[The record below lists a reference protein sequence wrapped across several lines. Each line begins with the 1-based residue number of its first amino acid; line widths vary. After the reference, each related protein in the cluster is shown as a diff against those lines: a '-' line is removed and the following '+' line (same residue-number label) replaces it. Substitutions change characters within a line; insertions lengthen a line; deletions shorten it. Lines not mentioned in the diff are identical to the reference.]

1 MPELVAV
8 FCCCRCC
15 CGMLQ
20 LGFVHA
26 SLFPCGPLRLLARLG
41 AGFGF
46 GSQAAFGQPEKK
58 LKKTLKLEKFIKIP
72 SEQRKS
78 YKKKILN
85 ERKEA
90 AAEQQR
96 EGEGRGN
103 GAQPTHVFT
112 PTHKKPSQ
120 TEPKSE
126 LSLSE
131 QPPYMQISHMWLPL
145 ALLSPSL
152 SLPLSLPLS
161 LFWFTYAKS
170 NYSNS
175 IIVNFIYY

>member
-58 LKKTLKLEKFIKIP
+58 LKKHSGSKSLLKFRANNE
-72 SEQRKS
+72 RV
-78 YKKKILN
+78 KKK
-85 ERKEA
+85 
-90 AAEQQR
+90 
-96 EGEGRGN
+96 
-103 GAQPTHVFT
+103 
-112 PTHKKPSQ
+112 
-120 TEPKSE
+120 
-126 LSLSE
+126 
-131 QPPYMQISHMWLPL
+131 Y
-145 ALLSPSL
+145 
-152 SLPLSLPLS
+152 
-161 LFWFTYAKS
+161 
-170 NYSNS
+170 
-175 IIVNFIYY
+175 

>member
-1 MPELVAV
+1 MK
-8 FCCCRCC
+8 
-15 CGMLQ
+15 
-20 LGFVHA
+20 
-26 SLFPCGPLRLLARLG
+26 
-41 AGFGF
+41 
-46 GSQAAFGQPEKK
+46 EKK
-58 LKKTLKLEKFIKIP
+58 
-72 SEQRKS
+72 Q
-78 YKKKILN
+78 
-85 ERKEA
+85 
-90 AAEQQR
+90 QQR